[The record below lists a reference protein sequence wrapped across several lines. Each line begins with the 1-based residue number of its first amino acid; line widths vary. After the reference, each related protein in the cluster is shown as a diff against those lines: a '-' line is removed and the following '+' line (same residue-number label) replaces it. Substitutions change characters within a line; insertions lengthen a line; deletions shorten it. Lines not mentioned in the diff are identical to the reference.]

1 MLDFNKHKRDVLTA
15 LENRGIQFSDST
27 RNILLSAKVEWSNK
41 MTSAAGKA
49 YTSSNRIVLSRKIY
63 STISLDEKIQTFK
76 HEFIHLAVE
85 RYYNRRIAH
94 GNEWKRFMVYAG
106 LKPEIYHEYKVEHR
120 SITKRYGLECVVHGI
135 VHKMTKRMYDN
146 NKVYTHKNCG
156 HVLRKV
162 ILD

>member
-63 STISLDEKIQTFK
+63 STISLDEKIQT
-76 HEFIHLAVE
+76 
-85 RYYNRRIAH
+85 
-94 GNEWKRFMVYAG
+94 
-106 LKPEIYHEYKVEHR
+106 
-120 SITKRYGLECVVHGI
+120 
-135 VHKMTKRMYDN
+135 
-146 NKVYTHKNCG
+146 
-156 HVLRKV
+156 
-162 ILD
+162 